1 MADDVERGGRDVLYS
16 LARPLEPNGKWSGG
30 VNETSDFPTKLIQ
43 MKFTQRARPSTDL
56 PMIRRGAVSNL
67 VTIKKFKKKELI
79 I

>member
-67 VTIKKFKKKELI
+67 VTIKNLKKKS
-79 I
+79 